1 MYRTFTATLFSAALL
16 SATLFAAALFSAA
29 GPSWSNKPVEQWNEQ
44 DAKQILSA
52 SPWVKKITPALLPNV
67 SEEARRQSGR
77 MGGGQGQGVGLTAL
91 GPSAVTGVGS
101 GEPSRKRRRGLGP
114 VEVRW
119 ESARPVRIAEKTAG
133 EDDPPS
139 WQGDMYAIAIY
150 DVPGLDVDQKGLA
163 AELKHAALLKP
174 GGKGK
179 KELRPAEVQL
189 LPQEGD
195 FTTILYLFPRSVEI
209 TPLDEHVEFW
219 ARFGRLTITQNF
231 SLREMLLQGKL
242 EL

>member
-1 MYRTFTATLFSAALL
+1 MHRTFFAICFAGLL
-16 SATLFAAALFSAA
+16 TAA
-29 GPSWSNKPVEQWNEQ
+29 GPPWADKPLEQWNEQ
-44 DAKQILSA
+44 DAKQILSS
-52 SPWVKKITPALLPNV
+52 SPWVKKITPAQLPNV
-67 SEEARRQSGR
+67 SEAARRQSGR
-77 MGGGQGQGVGLTAL
+77 MGGGQGAGVGLSAL
-91 GPSAVTGVGS
+91 SPSVVTGVGS
-101 GEPSRKRRRGLGP
+101 GGTSRKRRRGLGP

-119 ESARPVRIAEKTAG
+119 ESARPVRIAEQTAR
-133 EDDPPS
+133 EDDPPA

-163 AELKHAALLKP
+163 AELKHAALLKA
-174 GGKGK
+174 GHK

-209 TPLDEHVEFW
+209 TSVDQRVEFW

-231 SLREMLLQGKL
+231 YLREMQLQGKL

>member
-1 MYRTFTATLFSAALL
+1 MHRTLFSICFAGLL
-16 SATLFAAALFSAA
+16 MAA
-29 GPSWSNKPVEQWNEQ
+29 GPPWADKPVEQWNEQ
-44 DAKQILSA
+44 DAKQILSN
-52 SPWVKKITPALLPNV
+52 SPWVKKITPAQLPNV

-101 GEPSRKRRRGLGP
+101 GEPSRKRRRGPGP

-119 ESARPVRIAEKTAG
+119 ESARPVRIAEKTAR
-133 EDDPPS
+133 EDDPPA

-163 AELKHAALLKP
+163 AELKHGALLKA
-174 GGKGK
+174 GHK

-195 FTTILYLFPRSVEI
+195 LTTIVYLFPRSVEI
-209 TPLDEHVEFW
+209 SIDQARVEFW
-219 ARFGRLTITQNF
+219 AKFGRLTITQNF
-231 SLREMLLQGKL
+231 VPREMQFEGKL

>member
-1 MYRTFTATLFSAALL
+1 MYRTFTATLFAAALL

-29 GPSWSNKPVEQWNEQ
+29 GPSWSDKPVEQWNEQ
-44 DAKQILSA
+44 DARQILSA
-52 SPWVKKITPALLPNV
+52 SPWVKKITPAQLGNV
-67 SEEARRQSGR
+67 SEAERRQSGR
-77 MGGGQGQGVGLTAL
+77 MGGGQGVGLTAL
-91 GPSAVTGVGS
+91 SASVVTGVGS
-101 GEPSRKRRRGLGP
+101 GEPSRKRRRGPGP

-163 AELKHAALLKP
+163 AELKHGAMLKA
-174 GGKGK
+174 GRK
-179 KELRPAEVQL
+179 KELRAAEVQL

-195 FTTILYLFPRSVEI
+195 LTTIVYLFPRSVEI
-209 TPLDEHVEFW
+209 TPLDQRVEFW
-219 ARFGRLTITQNF
+219 AKFGRLTITQNF
-231 SLREMLLQGKL
+231 DLREMLLQGKL

>member
-1 MYRTFTATLFSAALL
+1 MYRTFTATLFAAALL
-16 SATLFAAALFSAA
+16 SATLFAAALFRAA
-29 GPSWSNKPVEQWNEQ
+29 GPSWINKPVDQWNEQ

-52 SPWVKKITPALLPNV
+52 SPWVKKITPAPLPNV
-67 SEEARRQSGR
+67 SEAERRQSGR
-77 MGGGQGQGVGLTAL
+77 MGGGQGVGLTAL
-91 GPSAVTGVGS
+91 STSVVTGVGS
-101 GEPSRKRRRGLGP
+101 SEPSRKRRRGPGP

-119 ESARPVRIAEKTAG
+119 ESARPVRIAEQTAR
-133 EDDPPS
+133 EDDPPA

-163 AELKHAALLKP
+163 AELKHAALLKA
-174 GGKGK
+174 GRK
-179 KELRPAEVQL
+179 KELHAAEVQL

-209 TPLDEHVEFW
+209 TPEDQRVEFW
-219 ARFGRLTITQNF
+219 AKFGRFTITQNF
-231 SLREMLLQGKL
+231 DLRQMLLQGKL